1 MKVLHIAP
9 TYYPA
14 TYWGG
19 PIFSVY
25 ALNNALAGLPG
36 ITLKVLTT
44 DAAGPRLGDRTDISN
59 LTGLYSNQD
68 VIITR
73 RIAGSSISLELMQKL
88 PGLVKWAD
96 VVHLTATYSFPTI
109 PTLVLC
115 RIFSKPLVWSPR
127 GALQDVYEWEGSRR
141 RRLKRF
147 WDRICNA
154 LILRDKVVTHTT
166 SKRERVATQERI
178 PSATAMIVPN
188 GVDVPDFL
196 PERNWL
202 PDGRLRLMY
211 LGRLS
216 PKKGIENLLHAMDI
230 IDDPTVSLTIFGE
243 GDIAYSASLNELA
256 ARLGLLGK
264 SVFFAGKVNGESKT
278 AAFYNADV
286 CVVPS
291 HTENFCMVV
300 AEALAH
306 GLPVVASHGTPW
318 AEIEENRCGL
328 WVDNNPASLAKAIV
342 QIRALELPKLGSS
355 GRAWMIREFSWSPI
369 AEEMME
375 IYRSLVS
382 RSTLKEFYDS

>member
-1 MKVLHIAP
+1 
-9 TYYPA
+9 
-14 TYWGG
+14 
-19 PIFSVY
+19 
-25 ALNNALAGLPG
+25 
-36 ITLKVLTT
+36 
-44 DAAGPRLGDRTDISN
+44 
-59 LTGLYSNQD
+59 
-68 VIITR
+68 
-73 RIAGSSISLELMQKL
+73 
-88 PGLVKWAD
+88 
-96 VVHLTATYSFPTI
+96 
-109 PTLVLC
+109 
-115 RIFSKPLVWSPR
+115 
-127 GALQDVYEWEGSRR
+127 
-141 RRLKRF
+141 
-147 WDRICNA
+147 
-154 LILRDKVVTHTT
+154 
-166 SKRERVATQERI
+166 
-178 PSATAMIVPN
+178 MIVPN
-188 GVDVPDFL
+188 GVNVPNAL

-216 PKKGIENLLHAMDI
+216 PKKGIENLLHAIDI
-230 IDDPTVSLTIFGE
+230 IDDPTVSFTIFGE

-318 AEIEENRCGL
+318 AEIEVNRCGL

-342 QIRALELPKLGSS
+342 QIRAMELPKMGSC
-355 GRAWMIREFSWSPI
+355 GRTWMIREFSWSPI

-382 RSTLKEFYDS
+382 R